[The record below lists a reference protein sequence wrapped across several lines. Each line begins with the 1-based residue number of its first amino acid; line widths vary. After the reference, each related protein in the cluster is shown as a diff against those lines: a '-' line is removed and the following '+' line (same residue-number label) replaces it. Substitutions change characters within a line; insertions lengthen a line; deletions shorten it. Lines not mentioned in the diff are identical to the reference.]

1 MSQLNNQYLDM
12 VRLTNKM
19 KTKTSFTATEY
30 DDDFDMENATEDEPI
45 VEAISPLDQQR
56 QFSVDYDRKKRI

>member
-1 MSQLNNQYLDM
+1 M
-12 VRLTNKM
+12 VRPTYKM

-30 DDDFDMENATEDEPI
+30 DDDFEMDNATVDEPI

-56 QFSVDYDRKKRI
+56 

>member
-45 VEAISPLDQQR
+45 VEAISPLDQ
-56 QFSVDYDRKKRI
+56 